1 MARRGGGGRRLKQ
14 KRRLA
19 DRDILYGRNAVAE
32 ALRGRR
38 AFHRMIVR
46 EGFDRRDR
54 VGALVESAETRGV
67 PVTTAEARALDDL
80 AGSSHHQGVVLETG
94 PFPYVGLDDV
104 LRDADG
110 RTILLLDRLQ
120 DPQNLATLLR
130 TAAAVD
136 VAGVVVQTD
145 RSASITPA
153 VVHSSAGVVEH
164 VPVARVT
171 NSGRAIQ
178 DCKDAGY
185 WAIALEA
192 TDQALDLFSA
202 DLPQPAVLIVG
213 SEGAG
218 VSVPALRAADVV
230 VRLPMPGG
238 VESLNAAVAGSI
250 ALYELLRR
258 DPRGRERTTGQH

>member
-1 MARRGGGGRRLKQ
+1 MARRGGGGRRPKPP
-14 KRRLA
+14 RSRA
-19 DRDILYGRNAVAE
+19 DRDVLYGRNAVAE

-38 AFHRMIVR
+38 RLHRLLVR
-46 EGFDRRDR
+46 EGLDRRDR
-54 VGALVESAETRGV
+54 IGALVETAQERGL
-67 PVTTAEARALDDL
+67 PVVTVDARALDAL
-80 AGSSHHQGVVLETG
+80 AGDSHHQGVALEAD
-94 PFPYVGLDDV
+94 PYPYVDLEDV
-104 LRDADG
+104 LRDAGG

-136 VAGVVVQTD
+136 VAGVVIQTD

-153 VVHSSAGVVEH
+153 VVHASAGVVEH
-164 VPVARVT
+164 VSVARVT
-171 NSGRAIQ
+171 NSGRAIAE
-178 DCKDAGY
+178 CKKAGY

-192 TDQALDLFSA
+192 TEDALDLFST
-202 DLPQPAVLIVG
+202 DLPRPAVLVVG
-213 SEGAG
+213 SEGSG
-218 VSVPALRAADVV
+218 VSVPALKAADLI

-258 DPRGRERTTGQH
+258 GK